1 MRCDVRPKR
10 GREGRKEGNNNF
22 TFFQSGQSSCQGPT
36 ELGEEERDYPGRSF
50 LRLDIQI
57 TEGRGE
63 ERREAT
69 PAAVAALKLRCE
81 KHEIVTEVVSRG
93 N

>member
-63 ERREAT
+63 ERRGEERGYAGGGGGI
-69 PAAVAALKLRCE
+69 
-81 KHEIVTEVVSRG
+81 EIEVRETRDCD
-93 N
+93 